1 MALKVVLCDDAI
13 GFPDLVAS
21 WLSEEPG
28 IELVAA
34 VGSATELRAALPE
47 HAPDMVLLDLM
58 LPEGQTGPELVDHIR
73 ATVAGVRV
81 VLVSSLPKDLLGDEV
96 VRTGADG
103 AVPKATTADQLRA
116 AILEHA
122 GERADG
128 PAEPAEPEPA

>member
-1 MALKVVLCDDAI
+1 MALRVVLCDDAI

-21 WLSEEPG
+21 WLQDEPG

-34 VGSATELRAALPE
+34 VGSATELRETLPH

-73 ATVAGVRV
+73 ATVPGVRV
-81 VLVSSLPKDLLGDEV
+81 VLVSSLPKDLLGGEV

-103 AVPKATTADQLRA
+103 AVPKATTSEQLRA

-122 GERADG
+122 
-128 PAEPAEPEPA
+128 AEPGTPEPA